1 LSEQTV
7 GVFGGYILGGGHS
20 PLSSILGMGADHVL
34 SFSVVL
40 PSGEFVIASPTSNPD
55 LFFALRGGGGST
67 FGIVTSL
74 IVKAYPD
81 IPVTTTAFSFSP
93 SATVSV
99 DSFWA
104 GLRAYFNYLIPH
116 SDAGIYTYFWGFPG
130 PTAFFQPVFAP
141 NLTIAQ
147 TKALLDPFIAD
158 LAKLNI
164 TVTPAYTYHPN
175 FLSAWTA
182 RFPQEGAGGFQLLG
196 SRLFPRS
203 SWLNKT
209 SLDATFAEWRKSIEV
224 GHLTINFNFA
234 PRYAG
239 PEKDTTAVLHAWR
252 ETVMHSIQTVGLTG
266 NETETQL
273 RAARALMDE
282 RQKAWQAVSPDAGS
296 YLGESDREEVGFQ
309 QSFYGRNYERLL
321 KIKRELDPWDV
332 LWAKTAVGSDRWE
345 VKTGDVIEDE
355 NGPLCR
361 V

>member
-1 LSEQTV
+1 
-7 GVFGGYILGGGHS
+7 
-20 PLSSILGMGADHVL
+20 MGADHVL

-40 PSGEFVIASPTSNPD
+40 PSGEFVTASPTSYPD
-55 LFFALRGGGGST
+55 IFFALRGGGGST

-81 IPVTTTAFSFSP
+81 IPVTTTTFMLSP
-93 SATVSV
+93 SATIPI
-99 DSFWA
+99 DNFWA
-104 GLRAYFNYLIPH
+104 GLRIYFNYFIPH
-116 SDAGIYTYFWGFPG
+116 SDAGIYTYLKVFPG
-130 PTAFFQPVFAP
+130 PIALFQPVFAP

-164 TVTPAYTYHPN
+164 SINPEYTYHPN
-175 FLSAWTA
+175 FLSAWTV
-182 RFPQEGAGGFQLLG
+182 RFPQEGVGGFQLVG

-209 SLDATFAEWRKSIEV
+209 SLDATFAEWRKSSEV
-224 GHLTINFNFA
+224 GHFTINFNFA

-239 PEKDTTAVLHAWR
+239 PGKDTTAVLPAWR
-252 ETVMHSIQTVGLTG
+252 ETVMHSIQIGAITG

-273 RAARALMDE
+273 RAARALMDD

-296 YLGESDREEVGFQ
+296 YLGESDREEVGFHL
-309 QSFYGRNYERLL
+309 SFYGKNYERLL
-321 KIKRELDPWDV
+321 SIKREVDPWDV
-332 LWAKTAVGSDRWE
+332 LWAKTAVGSERWQ
-345 VKTGDVIEDE
+345 VHTSNVIGDE